1 MIFPKILHLTCKDKY
16 NIGNQIWIKCYN
28 LYKEIYTDYQIILYD
43 NNDIYNLVNR
53 YYPEH
58 LTIIK
63 SIKNGAVLA
72 DIFRYLILYLE
83 GGIYSDLD
91 CYPLKHVEKLLINK
105 YYHGEGGNRTFYIF
119 PNSKKLGDRVTEFH
133 TNPCNN
139 FLSSL
144 GDLNIFPKMFK
155 CKGHSFINENTN
167 IILGAESDKNW
178 TAGCSEVSCEMSP
191 FQICQWFMISKS
203 KQKLFKNAYLT
214 SINNIQKKYP
224 RTHMD
229 ILKSTGPRMLTTL
242 VLKENFNN
250 ICILPADVFCA
261 GSNALVPQTQNSII
275 SHKFTGSWR

>member
-16 NIGNQIWIKCYN
+16 NIGNRIWIKCYN
-28 LYKEIYTDYQIILYD
+28 RYKEIYTDYQIILYD
-43 NNDIYNLVNR
+43 NNDIYNIVR
-53 YYPEH
+53 VYYPEH
-58 LTIIK
+58 LPLIK

-72 DIFRYLILYLE
+72 DIFRYLILYLK

-91 CYPLKHVEKLLINK
+91 CYPLKHVEKLLSSK
-105 YYHGEGGNRTFYIF
+105 YYHGDIKNKTFQVLSNDEKLENRIT
-119 PNSKKLGDRVTEFH
+119 DFH

-144 GDLNIFPKMFK
+144 GHLNIFPKMFK
-155 CKGHSFINENTN
+155 CQGHLFINEDTT

-178 TAGCSEVSCEMSP
+178 IAGCSGVSCEMSP
-191 FQICQWFMISKS
+191 FQVCQWFMISKP

-242 VLKENFNN
+242 VLKENSNN

-275 SHKFTGSWR
+275 RHKFTGSWR